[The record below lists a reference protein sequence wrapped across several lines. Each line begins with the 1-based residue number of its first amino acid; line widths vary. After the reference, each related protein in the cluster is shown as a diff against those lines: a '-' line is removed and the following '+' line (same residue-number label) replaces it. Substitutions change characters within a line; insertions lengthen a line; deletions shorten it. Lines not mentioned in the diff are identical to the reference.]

1 MMRRALY
8 RLLLFLHPASFRR
21 HFAAEMMWVFD
32 EAVRD
37 RQAAGFCTDVASS
50 LLRQW
55 VRQPMLW
62 SIAGAL
68 IVPVMAMFWMSA
80 MRPHPS
86 LAARHTLVQLDDLV
100 YLALGSLLA
109 ISLTLTMTVALFH
122 SLSRRKP

>member
-1 MMRRALY
+1 MMLRALY
-8 RLLLFLHPASFRR
+8 RFLLFLHPASFRR
-21 HFAAEMMWVFD
+21 RFAREMTWVFD

-37 RQAAGFCTDVASS
+37 GQATGFCADVAGS

-55 VRQPMLW
+55 GRQSMLW

-68 IVPVMAMFWMSA
+68 VGPALAMFWMSA
-80 MRPHPS
+80 TRPRHLPAKVLLVQVEDLLY
-86 LAARHTLVQLDDLV
+86 LAA
-100 YLALGSLLA
+100 GSLLA

>member
-1 MMRRALY
+1 MRRALY
-8 RLLLFLHPASFRR
+8 RFLLFLHPASFRR
-21 HFAAEMMWVFD
+21 RFAGEMMWVFD

-37 RQAAGFCTDVASS
+37 RQAAGFCTDVAGS

-68 IVPVMAMFWMSA
+68 VGPALAMFWMSA
-80 MRPHPS
+80 TRPRHLPARPS
-86 LAARHTLVQLDDLV
+86 LVQVEDLL
-100 YLALGSLLA
+100 YLAVGSLLA

>member
-8 RLLLFLHPASFRR
+8 RFLLFLHPASFRR
-21 HFAAEMMWVFD
+21 RFAAEMMWVFD

-37 RQAAGFCTDVASS
+37 RQAAGFCADVAVS

-55 VRQPMLW
+55 ARQPMLW

-68 IVPVMAMFWMSA
+68 VGPALAMFWMSA
-80 MRPHPS
+80 TRPRHVPARPS
-86 LAARHTLVQLDDLV
+86 LVQVEDLL
-100 YLALGSLLA
+100 YLAVGSLLA